1 MIKMKEKKWAL
12 LTLFLLLLLPLLS
25 SCGKEEKEKIEL
37 IFLHGWGS
45 VEEEHRAMR
54 KIYKDFEK
62 EHPEI
67 SLNMISMPSS
77 TDVIKKVGDLL
88 SVGEIPDII
97 FTAGEGR
104 ESIYDWMVEKNY
116 ALNLSPFLE
125 KDRELKESISE
136 ITLQYWMTEE
146 KKLYTVSDV
155 LFLTGGFWY
164 NEDIFKQV
172 GIYTPPKSWEEWGKA
187 TERIKEWAGLR
198 KKKLSPIILDSS
210 HIIYLTDALLS
221 EENSGIPSA
230 TKKEGINI
238 YELSLRRA
246 LLKLEEVAK
255 DAELVRSFNYRD
267 ALESFNAGESA
278 MYINGVWAGGMID
291 KALNVTYVP
300 LPTKDELGVS
310 AVSSGV
316 GYILGNTGNKNKIEA
331 SVKFL
336 KYMLSE
342 KVAQRILRE
351 TAQIPSNPK
360 VEITEELAGKR
371 LFQAVSSVKKAG
383 RKIEAPGNIWGTK
396 KKDEFGNEIILFLDK
411 KINLKELRKRMMS
424 KAY

>member
-12 LTLFLLLLLPLLS
+12 LTLLLLLLPLLS

-37 IFLHGWGS
+37 TFLHGWGS

-77 TDVIKKVGDLL
+77 TDVVKKVGDLL

-267 ALESFNAGESA
+267 ALASFNAGESA

>member
-1 MIKMKEKKWAL
+1 MIKKKEKKWAL
-12 LTLFLLLLLPLLS
+12 LTLLLLLLPLLS

-37 IFLHGWGS
+37 TFLHGWGS

-77 TDVIKKVGDLL
+77 TDVVKKVGDLL

>member
-1 MIKMKEKKWAL
+1 MIKKKEKKWAL
-12 LTLFLLLLLPLLS
+12 LTLFLLLLPLLS

-37 IFLHGWGS
+37 TFLHGWGS

-77 TDVIKKVGDLL
+77 TDVVKKVGDLL

-187 TERIKEWAGLR
+187 TERIKEWAGVR

-221 EENSGIPSA
+221 EEKSGIPSA

-238 YELSLRRA
+238 YELSLRRT